1 VSNLKIAVLSGK
13 GGTGKT
19 TVATNIAA
27 ISGGVYADCDVEE
40 PNGFIFLRPENV
52 SSRKVMVDV
61 PVIDDDKCVL
71 CGKCA
76 SACKFNA
83 LGISKTGVMLFEK
96 LCHSCGACSLACPV
110 GAITETKRELGN
122 VETGIFRKSA
132 CISGI
137 LNVGEPIAVPI
148 IKSVKADLN
157 KVIGDEDIVIY
168 DCPPGTACTAVASV
182 KDADFALL
190 VTEPTKF
197 GLHDLDMAVQLL
209 RGMKKPFAII
219 VNRSQS
225 EEDMIFDYA
234 AENGIDIIGRIPF
247 DRDIAVLYSQGK
259 LISDDSKYREAF
271 KDIYKRTTDLCRE
284 VVR

>member
-1 VSNLKIAVLSGK
+1 MKIAVLSGK

-27 ISGGVYADCDVEE
+27 VSGGIYADCDVEE
-40 PNGFIFLRPENV
+40 PNGFIFLKPENV
-52 SSRKVMVDV
+52 KSRKVMVDV
-61 PVIDDDKCVL
+61 PVIDDDKCTL
-71 CGKCA
+71 CGRCA
-76 SACKFNA
+76 NACKFNA

-96 LCHSCGACSLACPV
+96 LCHSCGACSLACPE
-110 GAITETKRELGN
+110 GAISEAKRELGN
-122 VETGIFRKSA
+122 VETGIFRGNK

-148 IKSVKADLN
+148 IKNVKADL
-157 KVIGDEDIVIY
+157 KKTIDDDGIVIY

-209 RGMKKPFAII
+209 KGMKKPFAII
-219 VNRSQS
+219 VNRSQN
-225 EEDMIFDYA
+225 EEDMISDYA
-234 AENGIDIIGRIPF
+234 NKNGIDIIGRIPF
-247 DRDIAVLYSQGK
+247 DREIAVLYSQGK
-259 LISDDSKYREAF
+259 LVSDDEKYYCIF
-271 KDIYKRTTDLCRE
+271 KDIFERSVNICKE
-284 VVR
+284 VSK

>member
-1 VSNLKIAVLSGK
+1 MNNLKIAVLSGK

-27 ISGGVYADCDVEE
+27 VSGGVYADCDVEE
-40 PNGFIFLRPENV
+40 PNGFIFLKPENV

-61 PVIDDDKCVL
+61 PVVDDDKCVL
-71 CGKCA
+71 CGRCA
-76 SACKFNA
+76 NACKFNA
-83 LGISKTGVMLFEK
+83 IGISKTGVMLFEK

-122 VETGIFRKSA
+122 VETGIFRDSA

-148 IKSVKADLN
+148 IKNVKADLN
-157 KVIGDEDIVIY
+157 KIVNDEDIIIY

-209 RGMKKPFAII
+209 RNMEKPFAII
-219 VNRSQS
+219 VNRSQG
-225 EEDMIFDYA
+225 EEDMISDYA
-234 AENGIDIIGRIPF
+234 TENGIDIIGRIPF

-259 LISDDSKYREAF
+259 LISDSEKYACVF
-271 KDIYKRTTDLCRE
+271 KDIFKKAADICRE
-284 VVR
+284 VSK